1 MIGIV
6 ARKEGRR
13 KVTYRPARRSGG
25 EHAGAIAPGAT
36 GGTPREIVDAL
47 RRPHYIKA
55 SNRPIPES
63 AGAHKMAIN
72 GSPPPGRR
80 AAVVAGLRTP
90 FVKAG
95 TEFRSLSAV
104 DLGALVVNELVVRS
118 GIPREEFDSVVFGQ
132 VIPSPT
138 VTLIGREIVLRT
150 QLPRSVQAHTVAR
163 ACATSIQTTTD
174 AADQIRLGHSDCAIS
189 GGAESVSD
197 APIFASRPLAQ
208 GLVELSRART
218 VGEKARIFAR
228 LRPKDFAPVPTALKE
243 PTTGLTMGESA
254 ELMAQKNGISR
265 EAQDELAYRSHARAG
280 EAWETGRFDAEV
292 MHVPVPPRYERT
304 AARDNIVRKDTTVEA
319 LAQLRP
325 VFDRRYGTITAGNA
339 SPLTDGAAALVLM
352 SEEKARALG
361 ITPLGFVRSYAYAAL
376 DPRDQ
381 LLQGPA
387 YAAPVA
393 LDRARLGL
401 ADMDLVDMHE
411 AFAAQVLSNLQ
422 AFASRSFAEKE
433 LGRAEPLGEI
443 DPARLNMNGGS
454 IALGHPFAATGA
466 RMILQTLRELGRRKG
481 QYALLTVCAAGA
493 LGAAMVLERE

>member
-1 MIGIV
+1 MG
-6 ARKEGRR
+6 
-13 KVTYRPARRSGG
+13 
-25 EHAGAIAPGAT
+25 
-36 GGTPREIVDAL
+36 
-47 RRPHYIKA
+47 
-55 SNRPIPES
+55 
-63 AGAHKMAIN
+63 MN

-95 TEFRSLSAV
+95 TDFKDLSAT

-118 GIPREEFDSVVFGQ
+118 GLSPKAFDSVIFGQ

-138 VTLIGREIVLRT
+138 VTLIGREMVLRT

-163 ACATSIQTTTD
+163 ACATSIQAATD
-174 AADQIRLGHSDCAIS
+174 AADQIRLGHSDCAIA

-208 GLVELSRART
+208 ALVELSRART
-218 VGEKARIFAR
+218 LADRARILAG
-228 LRPKDFAPVPTALKE
+228 LRPKDFTPTPPALKE

-254 ELMAQKNGISR
+254 EKMAQVNGISR
-265 EAQDELAYRSHARAG
+265 AAQDRLAYESHRRAA
-280 EAWETGRFDAEV
+280 EAWDAGRFDEEV
-292 MHVPVPPRYERT
+292 MHVPVPPRYDHV

-319 LAQLRP
+319 LAKLRP
-325 VFDRRYGTITAGNA
+325 VFDRKYGTITAGNA

-352 SEEKARALG
+352 SEERAKALG
-361 ITPLGFVRSYAYAAL
+361 IRPLGFVKAYAYAAL

-393 LDRARLGL
+393 LERAGLRL

-422 AFASRSFAEKE
+422 AFASKDFAERE
-433 LGRAEPLGEI
+433 LGRAEPLGEV
-443 DPARLNMNGGS
+443 DPARLNVNGGS

-466 RMILQTLRELGRRKG
+466 RMILQTLRELGRRGG
-481 QYALLTVCAAGA
+481 QHALLTVCAAGG
-493 LGAAMVLERE
+493 LGAAVVLERE